1 MFLVIWS
8 NVITSWV
15 SHDRQAGKPCCSS
28 HRMVWRSKWSITVL
42 CTICSSSL
50 QAIDVRDN
58 CLQFDGWCFSHF
70 LYIDTMFVRVFFV
83 SLYFDIILGFYIQFL
98 FFYLTLVGLYTFVNI
113 YLFIYKVCLPYKP
126 SLRVILQVQLNK
138 QQHPNQLINS
148 FALFFSTLTSAA
160 SKLVFISQC
169 FVL

>member
-1 MFLVIWS
+1 MFLVFWS

-15 SHDRQAGKPCCSS
+15 SHDRQAGKPCCSL

-58 CLQFDGWCFSHF
+58 RLQFDGWCFSHF

-83 SLYFDIILGFYIQFL
+83 SLYFDIILGFFYPVFILL
-98 FFYLTLVGLYTFVNI
+98 FNACWFIHFCE